1 MNPFLAAIAV
11 GEEELAKAEVE
22 LSVGLAQS
30 SGSAAEIGLIPF
42 ALKMPE
48 SNKIFLGHAV
58 KRADGFLLMMLD
70 ITPGDVLLRRFWQ
83 GRVVGEEQE
92 KERMAQVIHD
102 SFSPHLLAAFFLIRG
117 IQERLERRFPEDAEK
132 LAEVGEL
139 INETIQRL
147 AGGFV

>member
-1 MNPFLAAIAV
+1 LNPFLAAIAV

-42 ALKMPE
+42 ALNMPE
-48 SNKIFLGHAV
+48 TNK
-58 KRADGFLLMMLD
+58 
-70 ITPGDVLLRRFWQ
+70 
-83 GRVVGEEQE
+83 
-92 KERMAQVIHD
+92 
-102 SFSPHLLAAFFLIRG
+102 HLLAAFFLIRG

-132 LAEVGEL
+132 LTKVGKL